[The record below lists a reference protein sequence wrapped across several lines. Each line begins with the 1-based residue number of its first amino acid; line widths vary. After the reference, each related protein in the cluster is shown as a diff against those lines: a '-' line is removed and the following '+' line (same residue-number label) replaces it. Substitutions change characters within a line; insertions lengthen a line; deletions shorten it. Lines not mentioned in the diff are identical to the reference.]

1 MCSVPITSTL
11 SNKAIL
17 CVNPTFVACVFKL
30 ILKFQCLFIIF
41 KIDFAKLMI
50 VCQKNKFYT
59 LKTVFPSCSSKT
71 FHKIDKFCHQ
81 KNHWPVLFRI
91 SIFTLDSTTIDII
104 WTGHTIVLIPCQI
117 PNLPEMILQIWW
129 FGNFDHNY
137 IWKAICRN
145 INEYLLFMIVHCDT
159 FVTFLQFFLEVIT
172 YAIPNNNFA

>member
-1 MCSVPITSTL
+1 M
-11 SNKAIL
+11 
-17 CVNPTFVACVFKL
+17 ACVFKL
-30 ILKFQCLFIIF
+30 ILKFQCFIIF
-41 KIDFAKLMI
+41 FKIYFAKLTI
-50 VCQKNKFYT
+50 FCQKNTFYT

-71 FHKIDKFCHQ
+71 FHKIDKSTTK
-81 KNHWPVLFRI
+81 KNPWPVLFRI
-91 SIFTLDSTTIDII
+91 SIYTLDSTTIDII
-104 WTGHTIVLIPCQI
+104 WTGHMIVLIPRQI
-117 PNLPEMILQIWW
+117 PNLRGMILQIWW